1 MKERVL
7 ITGASGFVGYH
18 LIQEALKNNL
28 EVFAAVRKSSNISH
42 LKGLDIQYTDLTY
55 NDPAVLQK
63 EIQEK
68 QYQYIIHAAGVTRA
82 RTVAE
87 YNTINAE
94 YTFNLAKAAVDS
106 GIKLKKFVLVSSL
119 AAIGPLNSLEGII
132 DDYTPPHP
140 VTAYGE
146 SKLLAEKKLKSISD
160 LNYTILRPTAVYGPR
175 DTGIFIF
182 FKQLSRG
189 IEAYIG
195 KSEQKL
201 SFIYVSDLAQTCIS
215 ALYNGNNKA
224 YNLSDGNS
232 YSKYDLG
239 NNTRKSLNR
248 KTLKFHISVNFMKI
262 VATLAENVSY
272 LKGEAPILNKE
283 KLNELTAVN
292 WICNTEPA
300 KKDLNFVPHFNL
312 QRGVAETIS
321 WYKLNKWL

>member
-42 LKGLDIQYTDLTY
+42 LKDLDIQYTDLVY
-55 NDPAVLQK
+55 NDPVALQK
-63 EIQEK
+63 EMQDK

-82 RTVAE
+82 RTIAE
-87 YNTINAE
+87 YNDINAGHT
-94 YTFNLAKAAVDS
+94 YNIARAAVDS
-106 GIKLKKFVLVSSL
+106 GITLKKFVLVSSL
-119 AAIGPLNSLEGII
+119 AAIGPLNNLDGII
-132 DDYTPPHP
+132 DEDTLPHP
-140 VTAYGE
+140 VTAYGA
-146 SKLLAEKKLKSISD
+146 SKLLAEEKLKSISG
-160 LNYTILRPTAVYGPR
+160 LSYTILRPTAVYGPR

-182 FKQLSRG
+182 FKQLSKG

-195 KSEQKL
+195 KAEQKL
-201 SFIYVSDLAQTCIS
+201 SFIYVGDLAKACIS
-215 ALYNGNNKA
+215 ALQHGDHKT
-224 YNLSDGNS
+224 YNLSDGYS
-232 YSKYDLG
+232 YTKYDLG
-239 NNTRKSLNR
+239 NETRATLGR

-292 WICNTEPA
+292 WICSIESA
-300 KKDLNFVPHFNL
+300 KKDLNFVPQFDL
-312 QRGVAETIS
+312 QKGVAEAIS